1 MYKKVVEFSFTPAKN
16 ILVFSFWFQFYPTN
30 RTKLTTFSDMKW
42 YSIDMDDMKDI
53 WYPSIYIGNGL
64 TFKSQGSFG
73 PEPKSLNILW

>member
-1 MYKKVVEFSFTPAKN
+1 
-16 ILVFSFWFQFYPTN
+16 
-30 RTKLTTFSDMKW
+30 MKW

-64 TFKSQGSFG
+64 TFQSQGSFG